1 MHRINILF
9 LFGTYAFFMLF
20 FAVVEQLLHI
30 LGSGKIYLFTAE
42 RGISSA
48 AGRSGLQ
55 AQMAKGKQDAVTR
68 EIINWCKKTPP
79 EVSVFRNQQAR
90 TSSFN

>member
-1 MHRINILF
+1 MYRIHILF
-9 LFGTYAFFMLF
+9 LFSAYAFFMLF
-20 FAVVEQLLHI
+20 FAVFQQLLHVI
-30 LGSGKIYLFTAE
+30 GSGKIYLFTAE
-42 RGISSA
+42 RGISST

-79 EVSVFRNQQAR
+79 EVSVFDNQQAR
-90 TSSFN
+90 TSGSN

>member
-20 FAVVEQLLHI
+20 FAVVEQLLHV
-30 LGSGKIYLFTAE
+30 LGSGKIFLFTAE

-48 AGRSGLQ
+48 AGRSRLQ
-55 AQMAKGKQDAVTR
+55 A
-68 EIINWCKKTPP
+68 
-79 EVSVFRNQQAR
+79 
-90 TSSFN
+90 